1 VLQDLRFAL
10 RLFARD
16 RRFAAAATLALA
28 LGIGM
33 NATVFTLVNAVLIR
47 SLPFA
52 DADRIIYA
60 GERDTVSAR
69 ILGVSWLDLQD
80 WRRAQKSFIGMAA
93 WSLGTTM
100 NIRDGTRPAGLYA
113 GAYLS
118 ANGFEQLGERPIRG
132 RNFLPDDDR
141 PGASPVVLLGYD
153 LWKSRYGLDP
163 AIVGGMIRVNEVPAT
178 VVGIMREGMRFPEAD
193 LWMPLAAM
201 PGLEAQ
207 PRTQRVGLQAFG
219 RLAAGVSRE
228 QALSE
233 LSAIAARL
241 EHELPATNANIG
253 ARVMTLQERVTGG
266 PVQLV
271 LLAAMGAVGFVLLVA
286 CANVANLLLARSAR
300 RAREIAVRAAI
311 GATRGRIIRQLLVES
326 LLLAAVAG
334 ALGWF
339 LAIAGTR
346 WFDAMTLDQGR
357 PSFLQFTVDWRV
369 YTFFAAVCLA
379 TGVIFGLA
387 PALHLSKADINTVM
401 KESGRGG
408 GRRARRWTSALVVA
422 ELTLTLVLLSGA
434 GFMVHSFL
442 TLYRLD
448 LGVETAHLLTMSLSL
463 PAGKYPTPAA
473 RAAFAERLEERL
485 GAVSTIRGGTL
496 ASHVPLGGGL
506 LMRVTID
513 GRTGPAA
520 DHPEPVTR
528 VAVGPRYFATLGLTL
543 ARGRAFTPAD
553 GAPGQDLAIVNQRVA
568 SMYFAGEDPVGRR
581 IRLLNDPP
589 SGPPP
594 AWATIVGVSPTIRQ
608 RNIREPD
615 PDAVVY
621 VPIRAADVP
630 AMSLLI
636 RTEAEPS
643 ALTGAL
649 REEVRALD
657 PDLPLFGVAT
667 MDARLAQARW
677 AYRVFGT
684 MFATFAV
691 IALVLSAVGL
701 YAITAYSVAQR
712 AHEIGVRMAL
722 GAEPRQVWWMFV
734 RRSAVQVAIGL
745 TLGMAGAVAV
755 GRLLRT
761 LLLQSSP
768 NDPVTLASI
777 AALFAIVTLAACYWP
792 ARRATRVNPIAALR
806 CE

>member
-16 RRFAAAATLALA
+16 RRFAAAVTLALA

-47 SLPFA
+47 SLPFD

-60 GERDTVSAR
+60 GERDTVSGR

-80 WRRAQKSFIGMAA
+80 WRRAQKSFNGIAG
-93 WSLGTTM
+93 WSPGATM
-100 NIRDGTRPAGLYA
+100 TVSDDARPAGLYA

-132 RNFLPDDDR
+132 RSFLAGDDK

-153 LWKSRYGLDP
+153 IWKSRYGLDP
-163 AIVGGMIRVNEVPAT
+163 AIVGGMIRVNDVPAT

-193 LWMPLAAM
+193 FWMPLAGL

-207 PRTQRVGLQAFG
+207 PRTQRFGLQAFG
-219 RLAAGVSRE
+219 RLATGVSRE
-228 QALSE
+228 QALRD

-241 EHELPATNANIG
+241 AHELPATNANIG

-326 LLLAAVAG
+326 LLLAAAGG

-346 WFDAMTLDQGR
+346 WFDAVTLDQGR

-369 YTFFAAVCLA
+369 YAFFAAVCLA

-401 KESGRGG
+401 KESVRGG

-422 ELTLTLVLLSGA
+422 ELTLTLVLLSSA

-463 PAGKYPTPAA
+463 PVRKYPTPAA
-473 RAAFAERLEERL
+473 RAAFAERLEDRL
-485 GAVSTIRGGTL
+485 GAVSTIRGATL

-506 LMRVTID
+506 PMRLTIE
-513 GRTGPAA
+513 GRAAAA
-520 DHPEPVTR
+520 DHPESVTR

-553 GAPGQDLAIVNQRVA
+553 GAPGQDVAIVNQRFV
-568 SMYFAGEDPVGRR
+568 SIYLAGEDPVGRR

-594 AWATIVGVSPTIRQ
+594 AWATIVGVSPTVRQ

-636 RTEAEPS
+636 RTEGEPS

-684 MFATFAV
+684 MFATFAF

-701 YAITAYSVAQR
+701 HAITAYSVAQR
-712 AHEIGVRMAL
+712 THEIGVRMAL

-761 LLLQSSP
+761 LLLQTSP